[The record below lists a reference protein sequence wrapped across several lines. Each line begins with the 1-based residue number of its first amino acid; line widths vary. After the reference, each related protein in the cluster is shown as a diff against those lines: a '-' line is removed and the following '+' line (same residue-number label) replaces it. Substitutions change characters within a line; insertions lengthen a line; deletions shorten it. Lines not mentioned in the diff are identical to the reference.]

1 MVSMDGGGSTR
12 SAEFYDSLAHAY
24 DRLYPDWDAA
34 IAEQGDV
41 LHELLTAR
49 LGPGPH
55 RVLDA
60 AAGIGTQL
68 IGLARH
74 GHVLVGSDLSRT
86 ATRRAQAEC
95 ARRHTDAALAVADL
109 RALPFADAAFDAV
122 VCIDNAVAHL
132 MSPDQLAI
140 GLRELGRV
148 VRPGGVVL
156 VSTRDYEQARVEH
169 PPGTPPQ
176 VWRSGD
182 EQTVSF
188 QVWDW
193 WDDGEHY
200 DLEHFQLVG
209 EAGAWVV
216 VRRQAIFWALTRH
229 ELRDAAEQAGL
240 TDVTLLPPDQSG
252 FFQPVLVASPGT
264 SR

>member
-24 DRLYPDWDAA
+24 DRLYPDWEGA

-41 LHELLTAR
+41 LHELLTTR

-55 RVLDA
+55 RILDA

-68 IGLARH
+68 IGLAGH
-74 GHVLVGSDLSRT
+74 GHELVGSDLSRT
-86 ATRRAQAEC
+86 ATRRAHVEC
-95 ARRHTDAALAVADL
+95 ARRHTDALLAVADL
-109 RALPFADAAFDAV
+109 RALPFADGAFDAV

-132 MSPDQLAI
+132 MSPVELTR

-148 VRPGGVVL
+148 VRPGGAVV
-156 VSTRDYEQARVEH
+156 VSTRDYAQARAEH
-169 PPGTPPQ
+169 PPGTLPQ
-176 VWRSGD
+176 VWRRG
-182 EQTVSF
+182 EEETVSF
-188 QVWDW
+188 QVWHW

-216 VRRQAIFWALTRH
+216 VRRQASFWALTQD
-229 ELRDAAEQAGL
+229 ELCDAASRAGL
-240 TDVTLLPPDQSG
+240 ADVSRLAPDQSG
-252 FFQPVLVASPGT
+252 FFQPILVASPGPV
-264 SR
+264 R